1 MIDETDL
8 RLLARLQRNCSEPL
22 EELGA
27 AVHLSRNACWRRV
40 KKLEDD
46 GVIRKRVALLEADKL
61 NVPLMAFIWVRTNQ
75 HEPAWLERFHAA
87 IRDIAEIVG
96 VYRTTGDVD
105 YVLHALVPDV
115 PAYDRLYKRLI
126 SRVAL
131 SDVSSSFVM
140 ERIKETTELP
150 LNYAAASG

>member
-8 RLLARLQRNCSEPL
+8 RLLARLQHDSVEPL

-40 KKLEDD
+40 KKLEDE
-46 GVIRKRVALLEADKL
+46 GVIRKRVALLDPERL
-61 NVPLMAFIWVRTNQ
+61 GVPLMAFIWVRTNQ

-87 IRDIAEIVG
+87 VRDIPEIVG
-96 VYRTTGDVD
+96 VFRTTGDVD

-126 SRVAL
+126 SRVPL

-150 LNYAAASG
+150 LNYAGEAK